1 MIVIISAPSGCGK
14 TSVAR
19 ELALMDDDIVLSV
32 SATTRPQRPSE
43 VDGKDYFFKSRQD
56 FKEIELLEK
65 AEIYGHLYGTPRQYV
80 EDQTSIGK
88 DVLFDIDWQGAKQIL
103 ESTQNIKVVTIFLLP
118 PSINE
123 LKQRLKNRN
132 TDSDETINMRL
143 NEAGLE
149 MTYSKYYDHAI
160 INDNFD
166 STVQKVYSIITQ
178 SRK

>member
-14 TSVAR
+14 TSIAR
-19 ELALMDDDIVLSV
+19 ELVLMDENIVPSI
-32 SATTRPQRPSE
+32 SATTRPKRHSE
-43 VDGKDYFFKSRQD
+43 VDGKDYFFKTRQD
-56 FKEIELLEK
+56 FKNTEFLEK
-65 AEIYGHLYGTPRQYV
+65 AEIYGHLYGTPKQYV
-80 EDQTSIGK
+80 EHQTSIGK

-103 ESTQNIKVVTIFLLP
+103 ESTQNIKIITIFLLP
-118 PSINE
+118 PSIKE
-123 LKQRLKNRN
+123 LKERLKNRN
-132 TDSDETINMRL
+132 TDTDETINMRL

-166 STVQKVYSIITQ
+166 STVQKIHSIITQ